1 MSNKQVYEN
10 RRVVGWYTAAIAK
23 GLTPP
28 ERFCLSLAKGG
39 PDSSVLDVGVG
50 AGRTT
55 GPLRE
60 MFGRYVGVDYSE
72 RMIDSARKNFPSV
85 DLRVMDARDLG
96 LDSSFDCIIFSY
108 NGIDVID
115 FSERDLVFASI
126 YQLLKDGG
134 VFIYS
139 TKSLAYKRVKSWQ
152 RRFFVREMFKNWR
165 WVVQSIPNRLRNFG
179 RQHATGP
186 YARVND
192 PSEVFRLVVTY
203 TDVAKEIDLLERRYG
218 FKRLA
223 TVGQWKSVEGYDEN
237 DEWVYIALRRNGPPS
252 AST

>member
-28 ERFCLSLAKGG
+28 ERFCLSFATGG

-55 GPLRE
+55 GPLRD
-60 MFGRYVGVDYSE
+60 MFGHYVGIDYSD
-72 RMIDSARKNFPSV
+72 RMIEAARENFPGV
-85 DLRVMDARDLG
+85 DLRVMDARDLQVDG
-96 LDSSFDCIIFSY
+96 KFDCIVFSY
-108 NGIDVID
+108 NGIDVLD
-115 FSERDLVFASI
+115 YSERPLVFASVAR
-126 YQLLKDGG
+126 LLKDDG
-134 VFIYS
+134 VLIYS
-139 TKSLAYKRVKSWQ
+139 TKSLAYKRVRSWQ
-152 RRFFVREMFKNWR
+152 NWFFVREMFKNWK

-179 RQHATGP
+179 SQRAHAG
-186 YARVND
+186 YARIND

-203 TDVAKEIDLLERRYG
+203 TDVAKELELLKRYG
-218 FKRLA
+218 LTKLT
-223 TVGQWKSVEGYDEN
+223 TVGQWKETEGYDEN
-237 DEWVYIALRRNGPPS
+237 DEWVYIALRRNGPLS

>member
-1 MSNKQVYEN
+1 VSNNKQVYEN
-10 RRVVGWYTAAIAK
+10 RRVVGWYRAAIEK

-28 ERFCLSLAKGG
+28 ERFCLSFANGG
-39 PDSSVLDVGVG
+39 PETSVLDVGVG

-60 MFGRYVGVDYSE
+60 MFGHYVGFDYSE
-72 RMIDSARKNFPSV
+72 RMVEAARASFPGV
-85 DLRVMDARDLG
+85 DFRVMDARDMRFEEK
-96 LDSSFDCIIFSY
+96 FDCIVFSY

-115 FSERDLVFASI
+115 FRERPLVFASVAK
-126 YQLLKDGG
+126 LLKDDG

-152 RRFFVREMFKNWR
+152 NSFFVREMFKNWR
-165 WVVQSIPNRLRNFG
+165 WVVQSIPNRLRSYG
-179 RQHATGP
+179 KQHATGA

-203 TDVAKEIDLLERRYG
+203 TDVEKELALLESYG
-218 FKRLA
+218 FNRLA
-223 TVGQWKSVEGYDEN
+223 TVGQWKDAEGYDEN
-237 DEWVYIALRRNGPPS
+237 DEWVYIALRKGPPATS
-252 AST
+252 K